1 MPATPRRRRK
11 LRRPPF
17 ENRWADGATAWRWYV
32 ELQRLGPDHV
42 RACLAQQALHDD
54 ERAQAPWAAAPGF
67 VRDWL
72 SYLERRERRIGQ
84 RWRLTILLV
93 ALVAALGAVISA
105 WPVVR
110 TWL

>member
-1 MPATPRRRRK
+1 MPVTPPKLRR

-17 ENRWADGATAWRWYV
+17 ENRWGEGAAAWRWYV

-42 RACLAQQALHDD
+42 RACLAQQAFGAV
-54 ERAQAPWAAAPGF
+54 EEPPWAAPDGF

-72 SYLERRERRIGQ
+72 SYLDRRERRTRQ
-84 RWRLTILLV
+84 RWRLATFLA
-93 ALVAALGAVISA
+93 ALVAAIAAIIAA

-110 TWL
+110 TWH